1 MLHYLLEYW
10 WEYHEKIVKWQDDIY
25 FHIIITIESITNDF
39 VTKKTDPERIRE
51 KIVKSNG
58 AKSETEIVILNV
70 DFDHEGV
77 LGPKDSNV

>member
-1 MLHYLLEYW
+1 MHFYLA
-10 WEYHEKIVKWQDDIY
+10 
-25 FHIIITIESITNDF
+25 IIFFSQFCRNDELN
-39 VTKKTDPERIRE
+39 KDPERIRE

>member
-1 MLHYLLEYW
+1 M
-10 WEYHEKIVKWQDDIY
+10 
-25 FHIIITIESITNDF
+25 
-39 VTKKTDPERIRE
+39 DPERIRE

-77 LGPKDSNV
+77 LESISSNV

>member
-1 MLHYLLEYW
+1 M
-10 WEYHEKIVKWQDDIY
+10 
-25 FHIIITIESITNDF
+25 
-39 VTKKTDPERIRE
+39 DPDRIRE

-77 LGPKDSNV
+77 LGAQSSNL